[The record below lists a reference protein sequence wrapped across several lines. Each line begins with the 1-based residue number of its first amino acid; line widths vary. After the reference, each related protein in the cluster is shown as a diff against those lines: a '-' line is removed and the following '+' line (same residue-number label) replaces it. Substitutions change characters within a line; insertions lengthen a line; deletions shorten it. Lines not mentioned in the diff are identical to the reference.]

1 MAWLWDLCS
10 ETFFLLGFK
19 IFCAIHN
26 PELVSQEL
34 CQYSTA
40 DNELQQLFTRIVLP
54 DKPSKQN
61 IKWSWENIKL
71 ILPFARIWILF
82 VHSLLYN
89 PSVAIIL
96 CVNLATVES
105 EAHSD

>member
-54 DKPSKQN
+54 DKLLKQN

-89 PSVAIIL
+89 PRVAIIL